1 VRQQQ
6 KPCATS
12 WMCCSTAWRR
22 SARPRLQWRFVYAS
36 KAVLAGGVDIGEQGA
51 RCHSRRVATLKK
63 EFRTALAAADAGLK
77 SADTEC
83 AALRASQSQRASE
96 ALALTQRLAAAEAAA
111 ALLRESQASLKALL
125 DEEQRKRVNAESVT
139 KEMNRTLHS

>member
-1 VRQQQ
+1 M
-6 KPCATS
+6 A
-12 WMCCSTAWRR
+12 
-22 SARPRLQWRFVYAS
+22 
-36 KAVLAGGVDIGEQGA
+36 I
-51 RCHSRRVATLKK
+51 LKK

-111 ALLRESQASLKALL
+111 ALLTESQASLKALL
-125 DEEQRKRVNAESVT
+125 DEEQRKRLNAESVT